1 MNIIVTGASK
11 GIGYATAK
19 LMANDKDNKVI
30 VISRDGAK
38 LEQLAGQAGAGNIIP
53 IVFDLTGTAERY
65 EAELKKAIAEHI
77 ERVDV
82 LINNAGYL
90 VNMPF
95 EDLKEEDLEQVFG
108 VNLFS
113 IVKLTQILLPLM
125 GGDRPSHIVNI
136 GSMGGYHQS
145 KKFVGLSAYSASKGA
160 VATLSECMAEEFL
173 EKHISVNCLALGAVQ
188 TEMLTKAFPGYE
200 APVQATEMAQY
211 IAKFALKGM
220 YEFNGQVIP
229 VELG

>member
-95 EDLKEEDLEQVFG
+95 EDLKEEDLELAIIAKVT
-108 VNLFS
+108 N
-113 IVKLTQILLPLM
+113 
-125 GGDRPSHIVNI
+125 
-136 GSMGGYHQS
+136 
-145 KKFVGLSAYSASKGA
+145 
-160 VATLSECMAEEFL
+160 LSEEEL
-173 EKHISVNCLALGAVQ
+173 EKIL
-188 TEMLTKAFPGYE
+188 
-200 APVQATEMAQY
+200 
-211 IAKFALKGM
+211 
-220 YEFNGQVIP
+220 
-229 VELG
+229 